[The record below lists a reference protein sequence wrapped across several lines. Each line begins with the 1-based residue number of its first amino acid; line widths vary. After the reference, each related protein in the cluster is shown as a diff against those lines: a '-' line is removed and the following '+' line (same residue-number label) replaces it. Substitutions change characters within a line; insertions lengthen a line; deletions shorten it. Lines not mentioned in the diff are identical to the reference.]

1 MLEYS
6 LGNNRYIHIY
16 DLHEALTKAG
26 VNETDGDICKDTAL
40 ESLFE
45 DRKVKH
51 LTYDLKTYSAD
62 LEIAVG
68 EGVEVLI
75 LHKEIK

>member
-16 DLHEALTKAG
+16 ELHEALTRAG
-26 VNETDGDICKDTAL
+26 VNETDGEICKDTAL
-40 ESLFE
+40 ENLFE
-45 DRKVKH
+45 NRKVKH
-51 LTYDLKTYSAD
+51 LTYDLKTYSAE

-68 EGVEVLI
+68 EGVEILI
-75 LHKEIK
+75 LHKD